1 MNYKLFARILL
12 SGAAAS
18 LLLALLFR
26 APRIPESLSNG
37 TFLTAMGLL
46 FFGLFRLTRKLGFYD
61 IAVYGMKKLSE
72 VAGKKEYNPRESEL
86 GSYHDYQES
95 HPYTKPWREFCLS
108 GLIFLLVSLL
118 FALISTFF
126 S

>member
-46 FFGLFRLTRKLGFYD
+46 FFGLFRLTRKLGVYD

-72 VAGKKEYNPRESEL
+72 GAGKKEYNPRESEL

-95 HPYTKPWREFCLS
+95 HPYTKPWREFSLS